1 MKRLQAV
8 FTSLMITAGAAQAA
22 DIYGGIALDYGMPH
36 SGDTVQHGTI
46 LMGARLPSLSGYFAA
61 EADIGAN
68 FGGADYSTLR
78 ARGIY
83 GTSFGQVTG
92 FGSLGGAIYSGGGA
106 RETGL
111 SASIG
116 AETAIFGNTRLRGEV
131 IRDFMSGTATP
142 TTVVR
147 AGLIQDF

>member
-83 GTSFGQVTG
+83 GTSFGQITG
-92 FGSLGGAIYSGGGA
+92 FGSLGVQSTAVVAHVKQASA
-106 RETGL
+106 PVSVPKRRSLETRACAAKLFVISCQEAQRRQQWYGL
-111 SASIG
+111 
-116 AETAIFGNTRLRGEV
+116 V
-131 IRDFMSGTATP
+131 
-142 TTVVR
+142 
-147 AGLIQDF
+147 